1 MSSWP
6 RGGVVEDQH
15 ALATP
20 VGSAAMELRRVA
32 SKASR
37 SAVLE
42 CRREQICCFKTIA
55 GCNDARLT
63 ARLVL
68 YVDGY
73 VLQHAA
79 ASDSVRGDQN
89 ESASVGIDPGSW
101 PVTWSGMSECRVAF
115 IRPALKQSRY

>member
-1 MSSWP
+1 MRSWP
-6 RGGVVEDQH
+6 RSGVVEDQH

-42 CRREQICCFKTIA
+42 CRREQVGGFITIVDS
-55 GCNDARLT
+55 NDALFT

-68 YVDGY
+68 YVDGS

-79 ASDSVRGDQN
+79 A
-89 ESASVGIDPGSW
+89 
-101 PVTWSGMSECRVAF
+101 
-115 IRPALKQSRY
+115 L